1 MTTQALRNR
10 YVSDSVATAPPSR
23 LLVMLYDRLVL
34 DLMIAG
40 QSLEQGDRQTAS
52 GRMQHAQEIIMELRA
67 TLDTS
72 AWSGGPGLAS
82 LYSYLI
88 TELVQAN
95 VTGDRSKVE
104 AVQSFAEQ
112 LRDAWREAATQ
123 VIGTGP

>member
-52 GRMQHAQEIIMELRA
+52 GRIQHAQEIIMELRA

-82 LYSYLI
+82 LYSFLI

-104 AVQSFAEQ
+104 SVQSFAEQ
-112 LRDAWREAATQ
+112 LRDAWREAAAQ

>member
-40 QSLEQGDRQTAS
+40 QSLEQGDRSTAA
-52 GRMQHAQEIIMELRA
+52 GRMHHAQEIIMELRA

-88 TELVQAN
+88 TELVSAN
-95 VTGDRSKVE
+95 VTGDRAKVE
-104 AVQSFAEQ
+104 TVQGFAEQ
-112 LRDAWREAATQ
+112 LRDAWREAASQ
-123 VIGTGP
+123 VTGSGP

>member
-40 QSLEQGDRQTAS
+40 QSLEEGDRQTAS
-52 GRMQHAQEIIMELRA
+52 GRIQHAQEIIMELRA

-95 VTGDRSKVE
+95 ISGDRGKIE
-104 AVQSFAEQ
+104 TVQNFAEQ
-112 LRDAWREAATQ
+112 LRDAWREAAAR
-123 VIGTGP
+123 VIGGGP

>member
-34 DLMIAG
+34 DLMKGEEALRAG
-40 QSLEQGDRQTAS
+40 AREQAHEQLT
-52 GRMQHAQEIIMELRA
+52 HAQEIIMELRT

-72 AWSGGPGLAS
+72 AWSGGPGLAA
-82 LYSYLI
+82 LYSYMI

-95 VTGDRSKVE
+95 VTADRGKVE
-104 AVQSFAEQ
+104 VVQGFAEQ
-112 LRDAWREAATQ
+112 LRDAWREAAAQ
-123 VIGTGP
+123 VTGAGP

>member
-67 TLDTS
+67 TLDTT
-72 AWSGGPGLAS
+72 AWSGGPGLSS

-88 TELVQAN
+88 TELMQAN
-95 VTGDRSKVE
+95 VTGDRDKVE
-104 AVQSFAEQ
+104 HVQSFAEQ
-112 LRDAWREAATQ
+112 LRDAWREAAAQ
-123 VIGTGP
+123 VIGSGP

>member
-40 QSLEQGDRQTAS
+40 QSLEQGDRLTAS
-52 GRMQHAQEIIMELRA
+52 GRIQHAQEIIMELRA

-72 AWSGGPGLAS
+72 AWSGGPGLAA
-82 LYSYLI
+82 LYSFLI

-95 VTGDRSKVE
+95 VTGDRAKVE
-104 AVQSFAEQ
+104 SVQSFAEQ
-112 LRDAWREAATQ
+112 LRDAWREAAAQ
-123 VIGTGP
+123 VIGAGP

>member
-40 QSLEQGDRQTAS
+40 QSLEQGDRHTAS

-112 LRDAWREAATQ
+112 LRDAWREAAAQ
-123 VIGTGP
+123 VIGAGP

>member
-40 QSLEQGDRQTAS
+40 QSLEQGDRPTAS
-52 GRMQHAQEIIMELRA
+52 GRIQHAQEIIMELRA

-72 AWSGGPGLAS
+72 AWSGGPGLAA
-82 LYSYLI
+82 LYSFLI

-95 VTGDRSKVE
+95 VTGDRGKVE
-104 AVQSFAEQ
+104 SVQSFAEQ
-112 LRDAWREAATQ
+112 LRDAWREAAAQ
-123 VIGTGP
+123 VIGAGP

>member
-40 QSLEQGDRQTAS
+40 QSLEQDDRATAS
-52 GRMQHAQEIIMELRA
+52 GRIQHAQDIIMELRA

-82 LYSYLI
+82 LYSFLI

-95 VTGDRSKVE
+95 VSGDRSKVE
-104 AVQSFAEQ
+104 TVQGFAEQ
-112 LRDAWREAATQ
+112 LRDAWREAAAQ
-123 VIGTGP
+123 VVGAGP

>member
-40 QSLEQGDRQTAS
+40 QSLDQGDRPTAS
-52 GRMQHAQEIIMELRA
+52 GRIQHAQEIIMELRA

-72 AWSGGPGLAS
+72 AWSGGPGLAA
-82 LYSYLI
+82 LYSFLI

-95 VTGDRSKVE
+95 VTGDRGKVE
-104 AVQSFAEQ
+104 SVQSFAEQ
-112 LRDAWREAATQ
+112 LRDAWREAAAQ
-123 VIGTGP
+123 VIGAGP

>member
-52 GRMQHAQEIIMELRA
+52 GRIQHAQEIIMELRA

-95 VTGDRSKVE
+95 VSGDRSKIE
-104 AVQSFAEQ
+104 TVQNFAEQ
-112 LRDAWREAATQ
+112 LRDAWREAAAR
-123 VIGTGP
+123 VIGAGP

>member
-10 YVSDSVATAPPSR
+10 YVSDSVATAPPSK

-67 TLDTS
+67 TLDTT

-82 LYSYLI
+82 LYSFLI

-95 VTGDRSKVE
+95 VTGDRSRVE
-104 AVQSFAEQ
+104 SVQSFAEQ
-112 LRDAWREAATQ
+112 LRDAWREAAAQ
-123 VIGTGP
+123 VIGAGP

>member
-40 QSLEQGDRQTAS
+40 QSLETGDKPTAS
-52 GRMQHAQEIIMELRA
+52 ARIQHAQEIIMELRA
-67 TLDTS
+67 TLDPT

-95 VTGDRSKVE
+95 VTGDRGKVE

-112 LRDAWREAATQ
+112 LRDAWREAAAQ
-123 VIGTGP
+123 VIGSGP

>member
-1 MTTQALRNR
+1 
-10 YVSDSVATAPPSR
+10 
-23 LLVMLYDRLVL
+23 MLYDRLVL

-67 TLDTS
+67 TLDTT

-82 LYSYLI
+82 LYSFLI

-95 VTGDRSKVE
+95 VTGDRSRVE
-104 AVQSFAEQ
+104 SVQSFAEQ
-112 LRDAWREAATQ
+112 LRDAWREAAAQ
-123 VIGTGP
+123 VIGAGP

>member
-67 TLDTS
+67 TLDTT

-82 LYSYLI
+82 LYSFLI

-95 VTGDRSKVE
+95 VTGDRSRVE
-104 AVQSFAEQ
+104 SVQSLAEQ
-112 LRDAWREAATQ
+112 LRDAWREAAAQ
-123 VIGTGP
+123 VIGAGP

>member
-72 AWSGGPGLAS
+72 AWSGGPGLSS
-82 LYSYLI
+82 LYSFLI

-104 AVQSFAEQ
+104 SVQSLAEQ
-112 LRDAWREAATQ
+112 LRDAWREAAAQ
-123 VIGTGP
+123 VVGGGP

>member
-40 QSLEQGDRQTAS
+40 QSLEAGDRPTAS
-52 GRMQHAQEIIMELRA
+52 ARIQHAQEIIMELRA
-67 TLDTS
+67 TLDPT

-112 LRDAWREAATQ
+112 LRDAWREAAAQ
-123 VIGTGP
+123 VIGSGP

>member
-67 TLDTS
+67 TLDTT

-82 LYSYLI
+82 LYSFLI

-95 VTGDRSKVE
+95 VTGDRSRVE
-104 AVQSFAEQ
+104 SVQSFAEQ
-112 LRDAWREAATQ
+112 LRDAWREAAAQ
-123 VIGTGP
+123 VIGAGP

>member
-40 QSLEQGDRQTAS
+40 QSLEQGDRPTAS
-52 GRMQHAQEIIMELRA
+52 GRIQHAQEIIMELRA

-72 AWSGGPGLAS
+72 AWSGGPGLAA
-82 LYSYLI
+82 LYSFLI

-104 AVQSFAEQ
+104 SVQSLAEQ
-112 LRDAWREAATQ
+112 LRDAWREAAAQ
-123 VIGTGP
+123 VIGAGQ

>member
-52 GRMQHAQEIIMELRA
+52 GRIQHAQEIIMELRA

-82 LYSYLI
+82 LYSFLI

-95 VTGDRSKVE
+95 VTGDRGKVE
-104 AVQSFAEQ
+104 SVQSFAEQ
-112 LRDAWREAATQ
+112 LRDAWREAAAQ
-123 VIGTGP
+123 VIGAGP

>member
-95 VTGDRSKVE
+95 VTGDRGKVE

-112 LRDAWREAATQ
+112 LRDAWREAAAQ
-123 VIGTGP
+123 VVGTGP

>member
-1 MTTQALRNR
+1 MSKQALRNR

-34 DLMIAG
+34 DLMIAS
-40 QSLEQGDRQTAS
+40 QALEKGDRQAAS
-52 GRMQHAQEIIMELRA
+52 ERIQHAQDIILELRA

-88 TELVQAN
+88 TELIRAN
-95 VTGDRSKVE
+95 VTADRSKVE
-104 AVQSFAEQ
+104 VVQGFAEQ
-112 LRDAWREAATQ
+112 LRDAWRDAASR
-123 VIGTGP
+123 VAGSGS

>member
-52 GRMQHAQEIIMELRA
+52 GRIMHAQEIIMELRT

-72 AWSGGPGLAS
+72 AWSGGPALAA

-95 VTGDRSKVE
+95 VTANRSKVE
-104 AVQSFAEQ
+104 TVQGFAEQ
-112 LRDAWREAATQ
+112 LRDAWREAATK
-123 VIGTGP
+123 VTGGGP